1 MSVYPPPLSQVP
13 IFNPNDFTE
22 TVTSVIG
29 AGSTAPT
36 VDYLEFPTAQ
46 GAETW
51 TANSGNNELVVGAG
65 SISIG
70 YDVLTVPK
78 GVAFSGQGFAYNNG
92 TVVSNTTW
100 SGLQTKIEAI
110 QALAPASDS
119 TTLNVNDAITIQNGE
134 SPTAT
139 NTIIISAS
147 AGDNQLLLN
156 DDAGTAGYVL
166 TSGGADGSMTWA
178 VGGGSTP
185 SLADVL
191 DVSPAGVAN
200 LGQSITIPAGDIDQ
214 YLGVKLTME
223 GDSVIVSANET
234 STPDEIT
241 DQSQL
246 TFQGFS
252 TFRTDTISDPKTQVS
267 NDMTPTYTIIKDIS
281 GDLEATATQL
291 TNTMSASSILLQ
303 NDSVVAEELTTNSSV
318 EMTNSAL
325 TLTSNS
331 YSENPVITSTNVISP
346 TTMVITNGT
355 LSQTTTFSAT
365 GMGTD
370 STTQPL
376 NINAPFTLVSPVI
389 STEDLPL
396 CYTPSAGYGDALV
409 VYNNVGVVPSV
420 SAGFAEVIFQNISAT
435 SQSSNIIAI
444 CESDGDYMT
453 VGQVSQ
459 TGTALYDTLFEIQGA
474 GYCSST
480 GHQILGANSSSSAD
494 KSVVIAYGNGTG
506 GFQVSPSGAIAFDA
520 TPLVADGVVS
530 LQDGDFGDAGQY
542 LVSQGDASPP
552 VWTSLST
559 PSLDA
564 VLTEGN
570 SSDQDIK
577 IQTETFNSGYKSV
590 IRTYEM
596 VSSLYDTTT
605 QVLSNQ
611 STMNPSGFSSQN
623 SADPN
628 TLGNKYT
635 LTPDFLLARHKTA
648 TNTNDYYQTPTYS
661 YMLEQID
668 GGTNKAIYFDT
679 GNPKIELSNTSTTL
693 NTQLTTNGLSFT
705 DNTNNKTT
713 TYSDTGINSAKSPY
727 TINNPTSIGIGTV
740 GTSHTIGIGNET
752 STTNVSGTFN
762 APTPATNVN
771 STIVP
776 TTSWVNTFFA
786 TITSL
791 SDYLTTATA
800 SATYQTLAGMEDY
813 VTLDY
818 ALSTF
823 QTQYGMF
830 LYLTTDVASATYQ
843 TIAGM
848 VDYLTTATASATY
861 QTISGLGSALSTVSA
876 ITIGTNAGNANTIV
890 IGNNTAPTANFPLV
904 DIKGKFSINDV
915 LFSGGDGGTTQL
927 SVASYTIPQNAL
939 RNSSYTLIMSGTANP
954 TTLNFPTDDTGGKYI
969 TVFNAGTN
977 PILCSCSASPTRLF
991 FGGGNGLVGASTYAI
1006 RSNQTVQFLSAGSSG
1021 FILFS
1026 QSNSNTNV
1034 NQYPSTI
1041 QTLSTNQR
1049 MLSTRI
1055 TGASVNGTFT
1065 YTSIS
1070 GQQNFASPASVQLT
1084 AEDATGNHTMTLRTN
1099 TVAGFTYVSSTG
1111 SFPTTLHIYALGV

>member
-1 MSVYPPPLSQVP
+1 MSVYPPPLSQSQ
-13 IFNPNDFTE
+13 IFNPTYFSE
-22 TVTSVIG
+22 TTTAIIG
-29 AGSTAPT
+29 GGSSTPT
-36 VDYLEFPTAQ
+36 VDYLEFPDAQ
-46 GAETW
+46 GAETFSSNAGDN
-51 TANSGNNELVVGAG
+51 TLVVGASEL
-65 SISIG
+65 SIE
-70 YDVLTVPK
+70 YDKLSVPK
-78 GVAFSGQGFAYNNG
+78 GIAMNGQGFAFNNG
-92 TVVSNTTW
+92 TTVSTTTW

-1070 GQQNFASPASVQLT
+1070 GQFAFSSPASVQLT
-1084 AEDATGNHTMTLRTN
+1084 AEDATGNHIMTLRTN
-1099 TVAGFTYVSSTG
+1099 TTTGFTYVSSTG
-1111 SFPTTLHIYALGV
+1111 SFPTTLHIYALGT